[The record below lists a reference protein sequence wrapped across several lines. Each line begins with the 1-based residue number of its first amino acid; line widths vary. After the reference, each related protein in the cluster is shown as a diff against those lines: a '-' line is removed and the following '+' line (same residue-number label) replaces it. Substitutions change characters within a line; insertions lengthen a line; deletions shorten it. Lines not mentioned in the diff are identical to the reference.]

1 METPVSADENSI
13 YTEMNPMQCR
23 LRDQT
28 YAAPI
33 KVDVEYVKGK
43 HVVTRTGRQS
53 VEIGRLPL
61 MLRSDRCGAAVRKAA
76 LTVLAGSAGACAGVY
91 CKARRTRS

>member
-1 METPVSADENSI
+1 MVGACRYLDIRIGAPITKNENSI
-13 YTEMNPMQCR
+13 NVDMEPMHCR

-43 HVVTRTGRQS
+43 HVVTRTGANA

-61 MLRSDRCGAAVRKAA
+61 MLRSERCA
-76 LTVLAGSAGACAGVY
+76 LS
-91 CKARRTRS
+91 S

>member
-1 METPVSADENSI
+1 MPVSADENSI
-13 YTEMNPMQCR
+13 YSEMNPMQCR

-43 HVVTRTGRQS
+43 NVVTRTGRQS
-53 VEIGRLPL
+53 VEVGRLPL
-61 MLRSDRCGAAVRKAA
+61 MLRSDRCGLILVASRH
-76 LTVLAGSAGACAGVY
+76 VLVHL
-91 CKARRTRS
+91 

>member
-1 METPVSADENSI
+1 MLWEISRNLHSHRYTDVRVEAPVAADENSI
-13 YTEMNPMQCR
+13 YSEMNPMQCR

-33 KVDVEYVKGK
+33 KVGVEYVKGK

-53 VEIGRLPL
+53 VDIGRLPL
-61 MLRSDRCGAAVRKAA
+61 MLRSDR
-76 LTVLAGSAGACAGVY
+76 
-91 CKARRTRS
+91 

>member
-1 METPVSADENSI
+1 MPGMCRYTDVHVAAPVAADENSI
-13 YTEMNPMQCR
+13 YSEMNPMQCR

-33 KVDVEYVKGK
+33 KVGVEYVKGK

-53 VEIGRLPL
+53 VDIGRLPL
-61 MLRSDRCGAAVRKAA
+61 MLRSDRQAQLCRFGASS
-76 LTVLAGSAGACAGVY
+76 LI
-91 CKARRTRS
+91 